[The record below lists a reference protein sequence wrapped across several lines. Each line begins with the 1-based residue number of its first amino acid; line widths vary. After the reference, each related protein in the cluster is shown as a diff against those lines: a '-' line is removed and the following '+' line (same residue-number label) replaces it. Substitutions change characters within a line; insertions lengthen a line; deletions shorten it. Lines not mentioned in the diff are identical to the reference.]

1 MTLHLP
7 SFDLALLSAVF
18 LVSVALLL
26 ARRPRAASPSLRTWT
41 LGVWLGLGALA
52 TLGSAGSSL
61 AAAAVGRVLLFASL
75 TGMTVAVRQGFTG
88 QALAPR
94 EIGLAAAGALA
105 SALALGLPL
114 PLSGFILG
122 GVLAVVPGAGAV
134 FLLARWRD
142 LPGGVRGLA
151 AVLGLT
157 ALLALWLGAQP
168 ASEQSVPWGHVLAL
182 PLLAGTVIFLI
193 ALLDRSHAGLS
204 EQLADDEVTGC
215 LNRRG
220 LHPVLQHTL
229 ARSQREGQPVAFLLV
244 TLDGMAQLH
253 HHHAPR
259 VIDSVLKAC
268 AQRLQQRVRASDV
281 VARYGPDTFAVVLPD
296 TPPEAAAPVAEALRA
311 AVANQPL
318 ELGAGASVS
327 LTVSIGVS
335 VSTAANR
342 WNETQLYQHAES
354 ARLSAQTQGH
364 NRVAVAPL
372 L

>member
-1 MTLHLP
+1 MNLHLP

-18 LVSVALLL
+18 VVSVALLL

-41 LGVWLGLGALA
+41 LGVWLGMGALA
-52 TLGSAGSSL
+52 TLGSAGASL

-75 TGMTVAVRQGFTG
+75 VGMTVAVRQGFTG
-88 QALAPR
+88 QALGTR
-94 EIGLAAAGALA
+94 ERWLAGAGALVA
-105 SALALGLPL
+105 ALVVGLPL
-114 PLSGFILG
+114 PLSGLILG
-122 GVLAVVPGAGAV
+122 GVLAMVPGAGAV

-157 ALLALWLGAQP
+157 AALALWLGVQP
-168 ASEQSVPWGHVLAL
+168 ASAESVPWGHVLAL
-182 PLLAGTVIFLI
+182 PLLAGTVAFLI
-193 ALLDRSHAGLS
+193 ALLDRSHAGLN
-204 EQLADDEVTGC
+204 EQSANDEVTGC
-215 LNRRG
+215 LTRRG

-244 TLDGMAQLH
+244 TLDGMETLH
-253 HHHAPR
+253 KRHNPR
-259 VIDSVLKAC
+259 VMDHVLHAC
-268 AQRLQQRVRASDV
+268 AQRLQSRVRASDV

-296 TPPEAAAPVAEALRA
+296 TPPEAALPVAESLRA
-311 AVANQPL
+311 AAADQPL
-318 ELGAGASVS
+318 DLGAGASVAV
-327 LTVSIGVS
+327 TVSIGVS

-342 WNETQLYQHAES
+342 WNEAQLYQQAEA
-354 ARLSAQTQGH
+354 ARQSAQHQGH

>member
-41 LGVWLGLGALA
+41 LGVWLGMGALA
-52 TLGSAGSSL
+52 TLGSAGGS
-61 AAAAVGRVLLFASL
+61 AGAAAVGRVLLFASL
-75 TGMTVAVRQGFTG
+75 VGMTVAVRQGFTG

-94 EIGLAAAGALA
+94 ERWLAAAGALA
-105 SALALGLPL
+105 AGLAVGLPL

-122 GVLAVVPGAGAV
+122 GVLALVPGAGAV

-151 AVLGLT
+151 AVLALT
-157 ALLALWLGAQP
+157 SALALWLGVQP
-168 ASEQSVPWGHVLAL
+168 ASAQSVPWGHVLAL
-182 PLLAGTVIFLI
+182 PLLAGTVAFLI

-204 EQLADDEVTGC
+204 EQQSDDEVTGC
-215 LNRRG
+215 LTRRG

-229 ARSQREGQPVAFLLV
+229 ARSQRDGQPVAFLLV
-244 TLDGMAQLH
+244 TLDGLDALH
-253 HHHAPR
+253 QRHAPR
-259 VIDSVLKAC
+259 VMDRVLLAC
-268 AQRLQQRVRASDV
+268 AQRLQVRVRGSDV
-281 VARYGPDTFAVVLPD
+281 VARYGPDTFAVLLPD

-311 AVANQPL
+311 AAASEPL
-318 ELGAGASVS
+318 DLGAGVSVAI
-327 LTVSIGVS
+327 TVSIGVS
-335 VSTAANR
+335 VATAANR
-342 WNETQLYQHAES
+342 WTETQLYQQAEA
-354 ARLSAQTQGH
+354 ARQSAQAQGA